1 MVREWLVSWYD
12 LRELLFGVEH
22 AMTFLGIGPGEIFVI
37 LIIML
42 VVVGPERLPG
52 FARQA
57 GKMIVSLRNWV
68 QRSPDAMM
76 LLRARDE
83 LEVELRT
90 IREDLTQ
97 EMQTVRDEMVNVRN
111 EMIQATREATI
122 DVNRHIDAATHE
134 IDLAT
139 HNAIE
144 TIQETVD
151 TTLTSAEPLHEPPA
165 LVDPLTMIETPVED
179 LVLPTDDLN
188 PETATDELLR
198 TIAPP
203 EITAAANG
211 VPLTV
216 PRSTKPYSP
225 IIATNTPAV
234 APEDGLQMLSDTP
247 EQPALEPSRT
257 EIETLKQQIQDVT
270 AELRTLQAL
279 IHQIQ
284 AGLPPTAA
292 ESRAADAP
300 TRQPEEVHDVD

>member
-1 MVREWLVSWYD
+1 
-12 LRELLFGVEH
+12 
-22 AMTFLGIGPGEIFVI
+22 MTFLGIGPGELFVI
-37 LIIML
+37 LIILL

-83 LEVELRT
+83 LEQELRE
-90 IREDLTQ
+90 IRDDLTQ

-111 EMIQATREATI
+111 EVLQATREATI
-122 DVNRHIDAATHE
+122 DVSRQLDAATHE

-139 HNAIE
+139 HEAIE

-151 TTLTSAEPLHEPPA
+151 TTLTNTETLNTPA
-165 LVDPLTMIETPVED
+165 VSSVYVNPIDITDTPSDQIAIVAQD
-179 LVLPTDDLN
+179 LGADTLPDDGIH
-188 PETATDELLR
+188 

-203 EITAAANG
+203 ELAAVSNG

-216 PRSTKPYSP
+216 PRTTKPHAP
-225 IIATNTPAV
+225 AIAADTS
-234 APEDGLQMLSDTP
+234 APEDGIQMPDEMTAHASHDPT
-247 EQPALEPSRT
+247 RT
-257 EIETLKQQIQDVT
+257 EIEALKQQLQNVT
-270 AELRTLQAL
+270 NQLHTLQVL

-284 AGLPPTAA
+284 AELRPTEAA
-292 ESRAADAP
+292 LAEVEP
-300 TRQPEEVHDVD
+300 IRQPEEAHDVH

>member
-1 MVREWLVSWYD
+1 
-12 LRELLFGVEH
+12 
-22 AMTFLGIGPGEIFVI
+22 MTFLGIGPGELFVI

-83 LEVELRT
+83 LELELRT
-90 IREDLTQ
+90 IRDDLTQ

-151 TTLTSAEPLHEPPA
+151 TTLPSAESLHEPPA
-165 LVDPLTMIETPVED
+165 LVDRLTTIEPSLAESSV
-179 LVLPTDDLN
+179 DDRMA
-188 PETATDELLR
+188 ETATDEAIR

-203 EITAAANG
+203 EMTAAANG

-216 PRSTKPYSP
+216 PRSTKPYAP
-225 IIATNTPAV
+225 TIATNTTTT
-234 APEDGLQMLSDTP
+234 PEDGDTP
-247 EQPALEPSRT
+247 QQPALEPSRT

-270 AELRTLQAL
+270 AELRALQAL
-279 IHQIQ
+279 MYQIQ
-284 AGLPPTAA
+284 AGLPSTAA
-292 ESRAADAP
+292 ERRAADAP
-300 TRQPEEVHDVD
+300 TSQPEEVHDVD

>member
-1 MVREWLVSWYD
+1 
-12 LRELLFGVEH
+12 
-22 AMTFLGIGPGEIFVI
+22 MTFLGIGPGELFVI

-57 GKMIVSLRNWV
+57 GKMIVSLRDWV

-83 LEVELRT
+83 LELELRT
-90 IREDLTQ
+90 IRDDLTQ
-97 EMQTVRDEMVNVRN
+97 EMQIVRDEMVNVRN

-144 TIQETVD
+144 TIHETVD
-151 TTLTSAEPLHEPPA
+151 TTLTSTELLHEPPA
-165 LVDPLTMIETPVED
+165 SVDPLTTIEPSVTESV
-179 LVLPTDDLN
+179 VDDHIA
-188 PETATDELLR
+188 ETATDETIR

-216 PRSTKPYSP
+216 PRSTKPYAP
-225 IIATNTPAV
+225 IITTNTPDA
-234 APEDGLQMLSDTP
+234 APEDGLQLLSDTP
-247 EQPALEPSRT
+247 QEPAREPSRT
-257 EIETLKQQIQDVT
+257 EIETLKQQIEDVT

-279 IHQIQ
+279 MYQIQ
-284 AGLPPTAA
+284 AGLSSTAA
-292 ESRAADAP
+292 EPRAADAP
-300 TRQPEEVHDVD
+300 TSQPKEVHDVD